1 MTKAGKLDRFLS
13 PDLADVGCGET
24 LELLD
29 VYVDLLL
36 SGVDP
41 EERLPGVTAHLRDC
55 HPCRQ
60 DLDGLLAA
68 ARSGTDLR

>member
-1 MTKAGKLDRFLS
+1 MTKAGKLDSFLS
-13 PDLADVGCGET
+13 PDLRDVGCGET

-41 EERLPGVTAHLRDC
+41 EERFPGITAHLRDC
-55 HPCRQ
+55 HPCQQ
-60 DLDGLLAA
+60 DLDGLIAA
-68 ARSGTDLR
+68 ARRG

>member
-1 MTKAGKLDRFLS
+1 MTDAGKLDNFLN
-13 PDLADVGCGET
+13 PDLRDVGCGET

-41 EERLPGVTAHLRDC
+41 DERYPGITAHLRDC

-60 DLDGLLAA
+60 DLDGLIAA
-68 ARSGTDLR
+68 ARRGAE

>member
-1 MTKAGKLDRFLS
+1 MTNAGKLESFLG

-41 EERLPGVTAHLRDC
+41 DERYPGITAHLRDC

-60 DLDGLLAA
+60 DLDGLIAA
-68 ARSGTDLR
+68 ARQRGAE

>member
-1 MTKAGKLDRFLS
+1 MTNAGKLDSFLS
-13 PDLADVGCGET
+13 TDPRDVGCDET

-29 VYVDLLL
+29 AYVDLLV

-41 EERLPGVTAHLRDC
+41 EERYPGITAHRRDC

-60 DLDGLLAA
+60 DLDGLIAA
-68 ARSGTDLR
+68 WT

>member
-1 MTKAGKLDRFLS
+1 MNDAGKLDSFLS
-13 PDLADVGCGET
+13 PDLDDVGCEET

-41 EERLPGVTAHLRDC
+41 DERFPGITAHLRDC
-55 HPCRQ
+55 HPCQQ
-60 DLDGLLAA
+60 DLDGLIAA
-68 ARSGTDLR
+68 ARRG